1 MRSLGA
7 IVACMVFLE
16 VGPQIIIGPDTGSFV
31 FYSLICTIIA
41 IGIYGCGLLPLLTEF
56 GLMDFVGT
64 LVSPLMR
71 KVFRLPG
78 RAAVDCLSSWLGA
91 TSLGVI
97 ITNGQLEKGYYTQR
111 EAASIATN
119 FSAVSIAFA
128 LVVLTQVGLE
138 DQFFTF
144 YLTVGLVAIVSAII
158 LNRIPPLSRKPDTYM
173 VDNPAQKGESLKP
186 EGYSLLGWA
195 WHRAVMKGNDNGYT
209 VKSYMTDW
217 AKNSCLMLF
226 GILGNDRIALHA
238 LPGSGHLHYA
248 GAVPV
253 RQRGDDPH
261 HQDQSKP
268 AGYVHHLPGAH
279 YRQPHRGQSVHL
291 FFYQRIK
298 SPPLSTLRSSASFSS
313 APPSTVSFCIARIFS
328 GSAKRL
334 MKPSASLWL

>member
-1 MRSLGA
+1 MGETNKIQTKEKFTA
-7 IVACMVFLE
+7 AQVARF
-16 VGPQIIIGPDTGSFV
+16 IIPS
-31 FYSLICTIIA
+31 A
-41 IGIYGCGLLPLLTEF
+41 IGAFLFMCPIP
-56 GLMDFVGT
+56 D
-64 LVSPLMR
+64 
-71 KVFRLPG
+71 
-78 RAAVDCLSSWLGA
+78 GA
-91 TSLGVI
+91 G
-97 ITNGQLEKGYYTQR
+97 GYLIPVTVLNDWIN
-111 EAASIATN
+111 AN
-119 FSAVSIAFA
+119 FSGILPFIALFII
-128 LVVLTQVGLE
+128 VG
-138 DQFFTF
+138 
-144 YLTVGLVAIVSAII
+144 SAII

-238 LPGSGHLHYA
+238 LPGGGHLHYA

-279 YRQPHRGQSVHL
+279 YRQPHRGQSVHT
-291 FFYQRIK
+291 FR
-298 SPPLSTLRSSASFSS
+298 PASA
-313 APPSTVSFCIARIFS
+313 ACVTV
-328 GSAKRL
+328 
-334 MKPSASLWL
+334 